1 MSIKI
6 RKAYDEMGKGELL
19 HNSSP
24 FSDSLGYRITPTTE
38 SQSFRSP
45 ILHSPVLLIKLIMLR
60 VLYHFNVSPQQS
72 VHQ

>member
-1 MSIKI
+1 MTRW
-6 RKAYDEMGKGELL
+6 RKESCCQQFSFLHSPIHEDTELRQPQSP
-19 HNSSP
+19 NRSAAP
-24 FSDSLGYRITPTTE
+24 FS
-38 SQSFRSP
+38 